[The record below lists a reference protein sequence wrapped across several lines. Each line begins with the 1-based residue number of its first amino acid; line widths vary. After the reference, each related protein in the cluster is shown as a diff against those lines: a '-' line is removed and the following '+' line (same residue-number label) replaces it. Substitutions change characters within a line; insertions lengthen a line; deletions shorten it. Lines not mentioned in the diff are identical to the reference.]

1 LAHVAYREE
10 RMPITA
16 DEFRLALGH
25 FASTVTVVTTEL
37 ESGQPA
43 GLTVTAFSSLS
54 LKPPLVL
61 VCLDHSAKLHD
72 RLPKG
77 SYFAVNML
85 DESQEVLSRRFA
97 SSRTDPFKDIEFDRS
112 AHGCP
117 LLRDVVATLECR
129 VVDRLPGGDHTI
141 VVGKV
146 EAANVHDRKPLL
158 YFRGGYTRL
167 Q

>member
-1 LAHVAYREE
+1 
-10 RMPITA
+10 MSITN
-16 DEFRLALGH
+16 DEFRLALSH

-37 ESGQPA
+37 ESGHPA
-43 GLTVTAFSSLS
+43 GITVTAFSSLS
-54 LKPPLVL
+54 LEPPLIL
-61 VCLDHSAKLHD
+61 VCIDHSARIHD

-77 SYFAVNML
+77 SHFAVNML
-85 DESQEVLSRRFA
+85 EESQEVISRRFA
-97 SSRTDPFKDIEFDRS
+97 SSRTDPFEGLDFDRS

-117 LLRDVVATLECR
+117 LLRDVLATLECR

-146 EAANVHDRKPLL
+146 LAMDVSDRKPLL
-158 YFRGGYTRL
+158 YFRSGYTRL